1 MIRVNNPRSLD
12 EKKNLTRRATKIA
25 RLVPLALLFVSASD
39 ELGVSREGKPPRP
52 PAAPH
57 YCSLHGSDH

>member
-12 EKKNLTRRATKIA
+12 GKKNVTRKATKIA
-25 RLVPLALLFVSASD
+25 RLLSLALLFVSPFD
-39 ELGVSREGKPPRP
+39 ELGISREGKPPGP

-57 YCSLHGSDH
+57 YYSLYGSDH